1 MSRIGRLPIP
11 IPGGVKVRT
20 EQNVIYVEGP
30 KGKLQQTFSGDVEI
44 QLVEGICKVVRKN
57 ELKKTKALHG
67 LYRNLIRN
75 MIIGVTE
82 GFKKSLLINGVGY
95 RAEMQG
101 KDLVL
106 NMGYSAPVVYTVPP
120 DIKIE
125 CEGQTKIIVSGC
137 SKEKVG
143 QVAAEIRSVRPVEPY
158 KGKGIKY
165 ETELVKRKVG
175 KSGVK

>member
-11 IPGGVKVRT
+11 IPPGVNVKL
-20 EQNVIYVEGP
+20 EQNVVYVEGP
-30 KGKLQQTFSGDVEI
+30 KGKLQQPFNGDIEVQI
-44 QLVEGICKVVRKN
+44 EGSICKVIRKN
-57 ELKKTKALHG
+57 EQKKTKALHG
-67 LYRNLIRN
+67 LYRNLIKN

-82 GFKKSLLINGVGY
+82 GFKKSLVINGVGY
-95 RAEMQG
+95 RVEMQG
-101 KDLVL
+101 KVLVL
-106 NMGYSAPVVYTVPP
+106 NMGYSAPVIYPVPA

-125 CEGQTKIIVSGC
+125 CEGQTKIVVSGC
-137 SKEKVG
+137 SKERVG

-165 ETELVKRKVG
+165 ETEKVRRKVG

>member
-11 IPGGVKVRT
+11 IPAGVKVNT

-30 KGKLQQTFSGDVEI
+30 KGKLQQPYTGDVEI
-44 QLVEGICKVVRKN
+44 LLEGGMCKVIRKN

-67 LYRNLIRN
+67 LYRNLIKN

-82 GFKKSLLINGVGY
+82 GFKKSLVINGVGY

-165 ETELVKRKVG
+165 ETEQVRRKVG